1 MIVYEVERKWWPL
14 VLPLE
19 VGCIEK
25 NSKREREGGGE
36 RRGGETAEGG
46 KQGRNK
52 ANGRIASQE
61 KE

>member
-1 MIVYEVERKWWPL
+1 MVAVSSSARSGMHREEFGER
-14 VLPLE
+14 
-19 VGCIEK
+19 
-25 NSKREREGGGE
+25 RRGE